1 MIGRL
6 AIGFFAFSA
15 VSAAI
20 VACATDPGLPDQQEG
35 SFAKKPH
42 PPAPACHV
50 DNCVTGLE
58 PDLSKGTVV
67 DQTCACTETDFFEF
81 QASCTAQGGV
91 LDIAKSCGTRTA
103 SCDKTEFT
111 CIIPPP
117 VHPKI
122 VATEC
127 ECGDEVQFWDFF
139 GKCQNLGGELTTVF
153 PSGHEVSCTP

>member
-15 VSAAI
+15 ISVAI
-20 VACATDPGLPDQQEG
+20 VACDTGSALPDQQEG
-35 SFAKKPH
+35 SLAKRPH
-42 PPAPACHV
+42 PPTCHV
-50 DNCVTGLE
+50 DDCVTGLE
-58 PDLSKGTVV
+58 PDLSMGTVV
-67 DQTCACTETDFFEF
+67 DETCACTETDFFEF

-91 LDIAKSCGTRTA
+91 LDVAKSCGKRTP
-103 SCDKTEFT
+103 SCDKTQFT

-127 ECGDEVQFWDFF
+127 ECGDEVQFWAFF
-139 GKCQNLGGELTTVF
+139 DKCQNLNGELTTVF